1 MWGNENSIDTKMHR
15 KIQKQINQK
24 KVIVAELKP
33 NLWSITS
40 WDNSRTGG
48 PFSSAFSLWQRNTIC
63 KNVIAP
69 GETVQRTY
77 TIGYRARDRRSLH
90 VRHDEGRV
98 RPEQRRLAGEWSV
111 CVWVDG

>member
-1 MWGNENSIDTKMHR
+1 MEYYQLGQFQDWGSFFLS
-15 KIQKQINQK
+15 
-24 KVIVAELKP
+24 VLFVAEKH
-33 NLWSITS
+33 NM
-40 WDNSRTGG
+40 
-48 PFSSAFSLWQRNTIC
+48 QV

-77 TIGYRARDRRSLH
+77 TRGYRARDRRSLH